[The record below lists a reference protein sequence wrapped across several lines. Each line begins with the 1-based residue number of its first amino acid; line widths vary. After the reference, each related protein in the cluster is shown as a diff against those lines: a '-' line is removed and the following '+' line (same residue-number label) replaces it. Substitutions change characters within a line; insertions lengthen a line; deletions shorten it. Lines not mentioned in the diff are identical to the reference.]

1 MKQGNRNKNKTMC
14 YFEQQRYRCHD
25 WKWGNFRQHCQREYR
40 MGETCGM
47 KLVYD
52 TKNVAENCPMCEKI
66 ERKERRLAK
75 AKADYAR
82 WKDDPNRQASKEKAY
97 EDIVALIAEIE
108 RLKRERQ
115 ARYVQVGN
123 PRRG

>member
-1 MKQGNRNKNKTMC
+1 MC
-14 YFEQQRYRCHD
+14 YYDQQRYRCHD

-52 TKNVAENCPMCEKI
+52 TKNVAENCTLCEKL
-66 ERKERRLAK
+66 ERKRRRLDK
-75 AKADYAR
+75 AAADHQRWEGDPARKASR
-82 WKDDPNRQASKEKAY
+82 EKAY
-97 EDIVALIAEIE
+97 EDIVALKAEIE
-108 RLKRERQ
+108 RLTSERH
-115 ARYVQVGN
+115 ARYVTVGN